1 MGIRLPSLALHAKQI
16 LKLPSLLTRNQLSRA
31 ATTADV
37 PKGHFA
43 VYVGENQKRRF
54 VILKVQ
60 SLLTRNQLSQAA
72 TTADVPKATLR
83 FMSLSRPNCQSPDH
97 RLHCEGLLLFS
108 INTKALNQPS
118 QHPSLHP
125 HPLKCLS
132 FLFLVLSKPVRS
144 IRGHPSLFFKT
155 VMGIRL
161 PSLALHAKQI
171 LRVQSLLFTNQFSP
185 AATTAV
191 VPKGHFAVYVGENQ
205 KKRFVVPMSYLN
217 HPSFQDLLTQAEE
230 EFRFDHPMGGLT
242 IPCKEAAF
250 IDLTSRLNA

>member
-1 MGIRLPSLALHAKQI
+1 MGIRLPSLALHAKQ
-16 LKLPSLLTRNQLSRA
+16 
-31 ATTADV
+31 
-37 PKGHFA
+37 
-43 VYVGENQKRRF
+43 
-54 VILKVQ
+54 ILKVQ

-83 FMSLSRPNCQSPDH
+83 FTWERTRRSDLWSLSRPNCQSPDH
-97 RLHCEGLLLFS
+97 RLHCKGLPLFS

-171 LRVQSLLFTNQFSP
+171 LKVQSLLFTNQFSP

-230 EFRFDHPMGGLT
+230 EFGFDHPMGGLT

-250 IDLTSRLNA
+250 IDLTSRLNAL